1 MTGWATEATPE
12 ALFGLFRDW
21 QRTQTQSSAT
31 ALRSL
36 RQQMDVRFCESRN
49 HQPRGKRAQQSIF
62 IRSATRS
69 PEREEQTRA
78 FSLTKNGSKI
88 AFFRPTFL

>member
-1 MTGWATEATPE
+1 
-12 ALFGLFRDW
+12 
-21 QRTQTQSSAT
+21 
-31 ALRSL
+31 
-36 RQQMDVRFCESRN
+36 MDVRFCESRN